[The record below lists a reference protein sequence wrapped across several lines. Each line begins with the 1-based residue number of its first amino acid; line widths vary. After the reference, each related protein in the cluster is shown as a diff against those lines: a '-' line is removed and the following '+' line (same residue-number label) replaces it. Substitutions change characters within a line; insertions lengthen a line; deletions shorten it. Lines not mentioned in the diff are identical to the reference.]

1 MKSIIFISVLL
12 LILVV
17 STQLIGTNNTGYDF
31 SNLNCSGISITYFY
45 QPGCS
50 HCVKMEP
57 LINELSKSCS
67 INIINAREQPE
78 IALSYG
84 ISATPTMIVNN
95 ERLVGEF
102 TAEQVKDLIN
112 Q

>member
-1 MKSIIFISVLL
+1 MKSIIFISILL
-12 LILVV
+12 LVLIVI
-17 STQLIGTNNTGYDF
+17 TQLVGSNSAEYDF
-31 SNLNCSGISITYFY
+31 SDLNCSGVSIMYFY

-67 INIINAREQPE
+67 INIVNAREMPE

-102 TAEQVKDLIN
+102 TEKQVKDLIN